1 MCCVHTCAQIFRP
14 PRWPSWPLRT
24 PPREFEEAFSGVQE
38 RILTSIEL
46 HRPSSTYLE
55 RLLIP
60 TRSQHGVQVAL
71 LKPSRP
77 HQDLQRTTLQALRRT
92 HGCRKWLKLDLRRTH
107 DGPKMAPRWPRI
119 APNVPKMDPRWPHEA
134 PRHTIIK
141 ICVLVHKTW
150 GVRSGPCFHR

>member
-1 MCCVHTCAQIFRP
+1 MHKTQ
-14 PRWPSWPLRT
+14 
-24 PPREFEEAFSGVQE
+24 GVFNS
-38 RILTSIEL
+38 R
-46 HRPSSTYLE
+46 
-55 RLLIP
+55 
-60 TRSQHGVQVAL
+60 QVGFML
-71 LKPSRP
+71 PSRP

-141 ICVLVHKTW
+141 ICVLAHKNW
-150 GVRSGPCFHR
+150 GVRSRPCLHRSRIIGNGGPQCNAHSGSCTFHLEGVYLSHFCCFHPVRV

>member
-1 MCCVHTCAQIFRP
+1 MFGN
-14 PRWPSWPLRT
+14 LR
-24 PPREFEEAFSGVQE
+24 F
-38 RILTSIEL
+38 
-46 HRPSSTYLE
+46 SSTSDLKLLSACKLSE
-55 RLLIP
+55 TCLADLKLQLALLIP

-141 ICVLVHKTW
+141 ICVLAHKNW
-150 GVRSGPCFHR
+150 GVRSRPCFSKKQPCSALPIFCWTKPMFHQ

>member
-1 MCCVHTCAQIFRP
+1 M
-14 PRWPSWPLRT
+14 L
-24 PPREFEEAFSGVQE
+24 
-38 RILTSIEL
+38 
-46 HRPSSTYLE
+46 
-55 RLLIP
+55 
-60 TRSQHGVQVAL
+60 
-71 LKPSRP
+71 PSRP

-141 ICVLVHKTW
+141 ICVLAHKNW
-150 GVRSGPCFHR
+150 GVRSRPCFNKKQPCSALPNFLCDKTYVSSISCHTLTRCKLELRRTHDGPKIAPRWPRDGPRWP